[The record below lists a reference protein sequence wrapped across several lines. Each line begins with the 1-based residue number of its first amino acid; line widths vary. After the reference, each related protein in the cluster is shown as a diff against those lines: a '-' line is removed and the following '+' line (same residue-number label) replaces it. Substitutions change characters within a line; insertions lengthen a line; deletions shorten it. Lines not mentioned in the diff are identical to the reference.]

1 VKIKAKI
8 VLVAPLDWG
17 LGHTTRCIPIINA
30 LIFNE
35 YEVILGASGKS
46 AALFKKEFPQLT
58 ILPLPAYQIHY
69 AKRRSWLPFKLF
81 LQVPKIVGVIIREHW
96 LLKKIVQQYQIDWI
110 ISDNRFGL
118 YHTRLPSTF
127 ITHQLSIMAPYAWL
141 RKCLQLVN
149 YHFIN
154 QFNHCWVPDMANEGG
169 LAGKLSHPATL
180 PKTPVHYIGLLSR
193 FNIHQCLQ
201 QTYTYDYC
209 FLLSGPEPQRTMLE
223 QIVLQQ
229 IEQLNARIIVLRG
242 LPEQAINI
250 TSKHT
255 ILSHLPGEELK
266 KILINSEYVIARS
279 GYTSIMELLSLQKK
293 CFLIPTPGQTE
304 QEYLAKRLTDMKICF
319 SIQQHKLDFIKQ
331 LPGLAQF
338 PFCSFHSEV
347 FSVEKFHS
355 LLENM

>member
-1 VKIKAKI
+1 
-8 VLVAPLDWG
+8 
-17 LGHTTRCIPIINA
+17 
-30 LIFNE
+30 
-35 YEVILGASGKS
+35 
-46 AALFKKEFPQLT
+46 
-58 ILPLPAYQIHY
+58 
-69 AKRRSWLPFKLF
+69 
-81 LQVPKIVGVIIREHW
+81 
-96 LLKKIVQQYQIDWI
+96 
-110 ISDNRFGL
+110 
-118 YHTRLPSTF
+118 
-127 ITHQLSIMAPYAWL
+127 
-141 RKCLQLVN
+141 
-149 YHFIN
+149 
-154 QFNHCWVPDMANEGG
+154 
-169 LAGKLSHPATL
+169 
-180 PKTPVHYIGLLSR
+180 
-193 FNIHQCLQ
+193 
-201 QTYTYDYC
+201 
-209 FLLSGPEPQRTMLE
+209 MLE